1 MHGVIADKLGVIK
14 LMDKREVYFDNS
26 ATTRAFDEVR
36 DIVAE
41 TMTVDYGNTS
51 SRHMKGVEAERYVK
65 AAREKIAKTL
75 KVTEKEI
82 VFTSGGTESNNLAII
97 GSAIANQRAGKH
109 IITTA
114 IEHASV
120 AAVVGFLEEQGF
132 EVTILPVDENG
143 QISLEELEAAIREDT
158 ILVSMM
164 QINNEMGAI
173 EPVAEAGALIKKK
186 NPNTLF
192 HVDAIQSYGKLRI
205 YPKKMNVDMLSVS
218 GHKLHGPKG
227 SGFLYIK
234 ENTKA
239 IITTHASNVC
249 GTIIPIEE
257 IGALCKE
264 KGLVYAVDTAQTAG
278 ILNIDMQKANIDF
291 LAFTGHK
298 GLLGPQGIGGFIASD
313 KLEGLIDPVISGGTG
328 SLSDSEEIPDFLPD
342 RFESGTL
349 NLPGIIGLHQ
359 ALVYLK
365 EAGIDNMRKEK
376 MEITKYFLDQVKEID
391 GVKVAGKKTVEGRL
405 GVVSID
411 FEGFDNSIVS
421 FYLSSK
427 YKIMTRVG
435 MHCAPRAHKTLK
447 TFPQGTVRFSFS
459 HFNTKEE
466 VDICIDAIKTILDDL
481 RQGEEL
487 I

>member
-1 MHGVIADKLGVIK
+1 MKDI
-14 LMDKREVYFDNS
+14 YFDNS
-26 ATTRAFDEVR
+26 STSFPKAPNVGRAMGEFIENGAFNINRGSYEGAYEAGSAVLDTREMLKDLFNAPNSQNVVFTPSVTYSLNFFIKGFLKRGDHVL
-36 DIVAE
+36 V
-41 TMTVDYGNTS
+41 TS
-51 SRHMKGVEAERYVK
+51 VEHNAVMRPLVQMEKLGVEFDVVQCDE
-65 AAREKIAKTL
+65 EGS
-75 KVTEKEI
+75 VTADD
-82 VFTSGGTESNNLAII
+82 FRS
-97 GSAIANQRAGKH
+97 
-109 IITTA
+109 
-114 IEHASV
+114 
-120 AAVVGFLEEQGF
+120 
-132 EVTILPVDENG
+132 
-143 QISLEELEAAIREDT
+143 
-158 ILVSMM
+158 
-164 QINNEMGAI
+164 
-173 EPVAEAGALIKKK
+173 
-186 NPNTLF
+186 
-192 HVDAIQSYGKLRI
+192 
-205 YPKKMNVDMLSVS
+205 
-218 GHKLHGPKG
+218 
-227 SGFLYIK
+227 YIK

-278 ILNIDMQKANIDF
+278 ILNIDMQKSNIDF

-328 SLSDSEEIPDFLPD
+328 SLSDSEEIPTFLPD

-359 ALVYLK
+359 ALIYLK
-365 EAGIDNMRKEK
+365 EAGIDNMRNEK
-376 MEITKYFLDQVKEID
+376 MEITKYFLDQVKEIE
-391 GVKVAGKKTVEGRL
+391 GVRIAGKKTVEGRL

-421 FYLSSK
+421 FYLSNK
-427 YKIMTRVG
+427 YNIMTRVG

-481 RQGEEL
+481 RQGED
-487 I
+487 II

>member
-1 MHGVIADKLGVIK
+1 MKDI
-14 LMDKREVYFDNS
+14 YFDNS
-26 ATTRAFDEVR
+26 STSFPKAPNVGRAMGEFIENGAFNINRGSYEGAYEAGSAVLDTRE
-36 DIVAE
+36 
-41 TMTVDYGNTS
+41 M
-51 SRHMKGVEAERYVK
+51 
-65 AAREKIAKTL
+65 L
-75 KVTEKEI
+75 KDLFNAPDSKNV
-82 VFTSGGTESNNLAII
+82 VFTP
-97 GSAIANQRAGKH
+97 
-109 IITTA
+109 
-114 IEHASV
+114 SV
-120 AAVVGFLEEQGF
+120 TYSLNYFIKGFLKPNDHVLVTSVEHNAVMRPLVQMKELGLEFDVVPCDEE
-132 EVTILPVDENG
+132 
-143 QISLEELEAAIREDT
+143 
-158 ILVSMM
+158 
-164 QINNEMGAI
+164 
-173 EPVAEAGALIKKK
+173 
-186 NPNTLF
+186 
-192 HVDAIQSYGKLRI
+192 
-205 YPKKMNVDMLSVS
+205 
-218 GHKLHGPKG
+218 G
-227 SGFLYIK
+227 SITADDFRKYIK

-298 GLLGPQGIGGFIASD
+298 GLLGPQGIGGFISSD
-313 KLEGLIDPVISGGTG
+313 KLEGLIYPIISGGTG

-365 EAGIDNMRKEK
+365 EAGIDNMRNEK
-376 MEITKYFLDQVKEID
+376 MEITKYFLDKVKEIE
-391 GVKVAGKKTVEGRL
+391 GAKVAGKKTVEGRL

-435 MHCAPRAHKTLK
+435 MHCAPRAHQTLN

-459 HFNTKEE
+459 HFNTEEE

-481 RQGEEL
+481 RQGED
-487 I
+487 II

>member
-1 MHGVIADKLGVIK
+1 MKDI
-14 LMDKREVYFDNS
+14 YFDNS
-26 ATTRAFDEVR
+26 STSFPKAPNVGRAMGEFIENGAFNINRGSYEGAYEAGSAVLDTREMLKDLFNCPNSKNVVFTPSVTYSLNFFIKGFLKPGDHVL
-36 DIVAE
+36 V
-41 TMTVDYGNTS
+41 TS
-51 SRHMKGVEAERYVK
+51 VEHNAVMRPLVQMEKLGVEFDAVPCDE
-65 AAREKIAKTL
+65 EGG
-75 KVTEKEI
+75 VTADD
-82 VFTSGGTESNNLAII
+82 F
-97 GSAIANQRAGKH
+97 RA
-109 IITTA
+109 
-114 IEHASV
+114 
-120 AAVVGFLEEQGF
+120 
-132 EVTILPVDENG
+132 
-143 QISLEELEAAIREDT
+143 
-158 ILVSMM
+158 
-164 QINNEMGAI
+164 
-173 EPVAEAGALIKKK
+173 
-186 NPNTLF
+186 
-192 HVDAIQSYGKLRI
+192 
-205 YPKKMNVDMLSVS
+205 
-218 GHKLHGPKG
+218 
-227 SGFLYIK
+227 YIK

-365 EAGIDNMRKEK
+365 EAGRDNMRNEK
-376 MEITKYFLDQVKEID
+376 MEITKYFLDQVKEIE

-459 HFNTKEE
+459 HSNTKEE
-466 VDICIDAIKTILDDL
+466 VDVCIDSIKTILSDL
-481 RQGEEL
+481 RQGEDL

>member
-1 MHGVIADKLGVIK
+1 MKDI
-14 LMDKREVYFDNS
+14 YFDNS
-26 ATTRAFDEVR
+26 STSFPKAPNVGRAMGEFIENGAFNINRGSYEGAYEAGSAVLDTREMLKDLFNCSNSKNVVFTPSVTYSLNFFIKGFLKPGDHVL
-36 DIVAE
+36 V
-41 TMTVDYGNTS
+41 TS
-51 SRHMKGVEAERYVK
+51 VEHNAVMRPLVQIEKLGVEFDAVPCDE
-65 AAREKIAKTL
+65 EGG
-75 KVTEKEI
+75 VTADD
-82 VFTSGGTESNNLAII
+82 F
-97 GSAIANQRAGKH
+97 RA
-109 IITTA
+109 
-114 IEHASV
+114 
-120 AAVVGFLEEQGF
+120 
-132 EVTILPVDENG
+132 
-143 QISLEELEAAIREDT
+143 
-158 ILVSMM
+158 
-164 QINNEMGAI
+164 
-173 EPVAEAGALIKKK
+173 
-186 NPNTLF
+186 
-192 HVDAIQSYGKLRI
+192 
-205 YPKKMNVDMLSVS
+205 
-218 GHKLHGPKG
+218 
-227 SGFLYIK
+227 YIK

-365 EAGIDNMRKEK
+365 EAGIDNMRNEK
-376 MEITKYFLDQVKEID
+376 MEITKYFLEQVKEIE

-427 YKIMTRVG
+427 YNIMTRVG

-466 VDICIDAIKTILDDL
+466 VDVCINAIKTILSDL
-481 RQGEEL
+481 RQGEDL

>member
-1 MHGVIADKLGVIK
+1 MKDI
-14 LMDKREVYFDNS
+14 YFDNS
-26 ATTRAFDEVR
+26 STSFPKAPNVGRAMGEFIENGAFNINRGSYEGAYEAGSAVLDTREMLKDLFNCPNSKNVVFTPSVTYSLNFFIKGFLKPGDHVL
-36 DIVAE
+36 V
-41 TMTVDYGNTS
+41 TS
-51 SRHMKGVEAERYVK
+51 VEHNAVMRPLVQMEKLGVE
-65 AAREKIAKTL
+65 
-75 KVTEKEI
+75 
-82 VFTSGGTESNNLAII
+82 FD
-97 GSAIANQRAGKH
+97 
-109 IITTA
+109 
-114 IEHASV
+114 
-120 AAVVGFLEEQGF
+120 VVPCDEE
-132 EVTILPVDENG
+132 
-143 QISLEELEAAIREDT
+143 
-158 ILVSMM
+158 
-164 QINNEMGAI
+164 GAI
-173 EPVAEAGALIKKK
+173 TADDFRA
-186 NPNTLF
+186 
-192 HVDAIQSYGKLRI
+192 
-205 YPKKMNVDMLSVS
+205 
-218 GHKLHGPKG
+218 
-227 SGFLYIK
+227 YIK

-365 EAGIDNMRKEK
+365 EAGIDNMRNEK

-427 YKIMTRVG
+427 YNIMTRVG

-466 VDICIDAIKTILDDL
+466 VDVCIDAIKTILSDL
-481 RQGEEL
+481 RQGEDL

>member
-1 MHGVIADKLGVIK
+1 MKDI
-14 LMDKREVYFDNS
+14 YFDNS
-26 ATTRAFDEVR
+26 STSFPKAPNVGRAMGEFIENGAFNINRGSYEGAYEAGSAVLDTREMLKDLFNCPNSKNVVFTPSVTYSLNFFIKGFLKPGDHVL
-36 DIVAE
+36 V
-41 TMTVDYGNTS
+41 TS
-51 SRHMKGVEAERYVK
+51 VEHNAVMRPLVQMEKLGVEFDAVPCDE
-65 AAREKIAKTL
+65 EGG
-75 KVTEKEI
+75 VTADD
-82 VFTSGGTESNNLAII
+82 F
-97 GSAIANQRAGKH
+97 RA
-109 IITTA
+109 
-114 IEHASV
+114 
-120 AAVVGFLEEQGF
+120 
-132 EVTILPVDENG
+132 
-143 QISLEELEAAIREDT
+143 
-158 ILVSMM
+158 
-164 QINNEMGAI
+164 
-173 EPVAEAGALIKKK
+173 
-186 NPNTLF
+186 
-192 HVDAIQSYGKLRI
+192 
-205 YPKKMNVDMLSVS
+205 
-218 GHKLHGPKG
+218 
-227 SGFLYIK
+227 YIK

-278 ILNIDMQKANIDF
+278 ILNIDMQKANIDL

-365 EAGIDNMRKEK
+365 EAGIDNMRNEK

-466 VDICIDAIKTILDDL
+466 VDVCIDSIKTILSDL
-481 RQGEEL
+481 RQGEDL

>member
-1 MHGVIADKLGVIK
+1 MKDI
-14 LMDKREVYFDNS
+14 YFDNS
-26 ATTRAFDEVR
+26 STSFPKAPNVGRAMGEFIENGAFNINRGSYEGAYEAGSAVLDTREMLKDLFNCPNSKNVVFTPSVTYSLNFFIKGFLKPGDHVL
-36 DIVAE
+36 V
-41 TMTVDYGNTS
+41 TS
-51 SRHMKGVEAERYVK
+51 VEHNAVMRPLVQMEKLGVEFDAVPCDE
-65 AAREKIAKTL
+65 EGG
-75 KVTEKEI
+75 VTADD
-82 VFTSGGTESNNLAII
+82 F
-97 GSAIANQRAGKH
+97 RA
-109 IITTA
+109 
-114 IEHASV
+114 
-120 AAVVGFLEEQGF
+120 
-132 EVTILPVDENG
+132 
-143 QISLEELEAAIREDT
+143 
-158 ILVSMM
+158 
-164 QINNEMGAI
+164 
-173 EPVAEAGALIKKK
+173 
-186 NPNTLF
+186 
-192 HVDAIQSYGKLRI
+192 
-205 YPKKMNVDMLSVS
+205 
-218 GHKLHGPKG
+218 
-227 SGFLYIK
+227 YIK

-365 EAGIDNMRKEK
+365 EAGIDNMRNEK

-391 GVKVAGKKTVEGRL
+391 GVEVAGKKTVEGRL

-421 FYLSSK
+421 FYLSNR

-466 VDICIDAIKTILDDL
+466 VDVCIDSIKTILSDL
-481 RQGEEL
+481 RQGEDL

>member
-1 MHGVIADKLGVIK
+1 MKDI
-14 LMDKREVYFDNS
+14 YFDNS
-26 ATTRAFDEVR
+26 STSFPKAPNVGRAMGEFIENGAFNINRGSYEGAYEAGSAVLDTREMLKDLFNCPNSKNVVFTPSVTYSLNFFIKGFLKPGDHVL
-36 DIVAE
+36 V
-41 TMTVDYGNTS
+41 TS
-51 SRHMKGVEAERYVK
+51 VEHNAVMRPLVQMEKLGVEFDAVPCDE
-65 AAREKIAKTL
+65 EGG
-75 KVTEKEI
+75 VTADD
-82 VFTSGGTESNNLAII
+82 F
-97 GSAIANQRAGKH
+97 RA
-109 IITTA
+109 
-114 IEHASV
+114 
-120 AAVVGFLEEQGF
+120 
-132 EVTILPVDENG
+132 
-143 QISLEELEAAIREDT
+143 
-158 ILVSMM
+158 
-164 QINNEMGAI
+164 
-173 EPVAEAGALIKKK
+173 
-186 NPNTLF
+186 
-192 HVDAIQSYGKLRI
+192 
-205 YPKKMNVDMLSVS
+205 
-218 GHKLHGPKG
+218 
-227 SGFLYIK
+227 YIK

-278 ILNIDMQKANIDF
+278 ILNIVMQKANIDF

-466 VDICIDAIKTILDDL
+466 VDVCIDAIKTILSDL
-481 RQGEEL
+481 RQGEDL

>member
-1 MHGVIADKLGVIK
+1 MKDI
-14 LMDKREVYFDNS
+14 YFDNS
-26 ATTRAFDEVR
+26 STSFPKAPNVGRAMGEFIENGAFNINRGSYEGAYEAGSAVLDTREMLKDLFNCPNSKNVVFTPSVTYSLNFFIKGFLKPGDHVL
-36 DIVAE
+36 V
-41 TMTVDYGNTS
+41 TS
-51 SRHMKGVEAERYVK
+51 VEHNAVMRPLVQMEKLGVEFDAVPCDE
-65 AAREKIAKTL
+65 EGG
-75 KVTEKEI
+75 VTADD
-82 VFTSGGTESNNLAII
+82 F
-97 GSAIANQRAGKH
+97 RA
-109 IITTA
+109 
-114 IEHASV
+114 
-120 AAVVGFLEEQGF
+120 
-132 EVTILPVDENG
+132 
-143 QISLEELEAAIREDT
+143 
-158 ILVSMM
+158 
-164 QINNEMGAI
+164 
-173 EPVAEAGALIKKK
+173 
-186 NPNTLF
+186 
-192 HVDAIQSYGKLRI
+192 
-205 YPKKMNVDMLSVS
+205 
-218 GHKLHGPKG
+218 
-227 SGFLYIK
+227 YIK

-466 VDICIDAIKTILDDL
+466 VDVCIDAIKTILSDL
-481 RQGEEL
+481 RQGEDF

>member
-1 MHGVIADKLGVIK
+1 MKDI
-14 LMDKREVYFDNS
+14 YFDNS
-26 ATTRAFDEVR
+26 STSFPKAPNVGRAMGEFIENGAFNINRGSYEGAYEAGSAVLDTREMLKDLFNCPNSKNVVFTPSVTYSLNFFIKGFLKPGDHVL
-36 DIVAE
+36 V
-41 TMTVDYGNTS
+41 TS
-51 SRHMKGVEAERYVK
+51 VEHNAVMRPLVQMEKLGVEFDAVPCDE
-65 AAREKIAKTL
+65 EGG
-75 KVTEKEI
+75 VTADD
-82 VFTSGGTESNNLAII
+82 F
-97 GSAIANQRAGKH
+97 RA
-109 IITTA
+109 
-114 IEHASV
+114 
-120 AAVVGFLEEQGF
+120 
-132 EVTILPVDENG
+132 
-143 QISLEELEAAIREDT
+143 
-158 ILVSMM
+158 
-164 QINNEMGAI
+164 
-173 EPVAEAGALIKKK
+173 
-186 NPNTLF
+186 
-192 HVDAIQSYGKLRI
+192 
-205 YPKKMNVDMLSVS
+205 
-218 GHKLHGPKG
+218 
-227 SGFLYIK
+227 YIK

-298 GLLGPQGIGGFIASD
+298 GILGPQGIGGFIASD

-459 HFNTKEE
+459 QFNTKEE
-466 VDICIDAIKTILDDL
+466 VDVCIDAIKTILSDL
-481 RQGEEL
+481 RQGEDL

>member
-1 MHGVIADKLGVIK
+1 MKDI
-14 LMDKREVYFDNS
+14 YFDNS
-26 ATTRAFDEVR
+26 SISFPKAPNVGRAMGEFIENGAFNINRGSYEGAYEAGSAVLDTRE
-36 DIVAE
+36 
-41 TMTVDYGNTS
+41 M
-51 SRHMKGVEAERYVK
+51 
-65 AAREKIAKTL
+65 L
-75 KVTEKEI
+75 KDLFNAPDSKNV
-82 VFTSGGTESNNLAII
+82 VFTP
-97 GSAIANQRAGKH
+97 
-109 IITTA
+109 
-114 IEHASV
+114 SV
-120 AAVVGFLEEQGF
+120 TYSLNYFIKGFLKPNDHVLVTSVEHNAVMRPLVQMKELGLEFDVVPCDEE
-132 EVTILPVDENG
+132 
-143 QISLEELEAAIREDT
+143 
-158 ILVSMM
+158 
-164 QINNEMGAI
+164 
-173 EPVAEAGALIKKK
+173 
-186 NPNTLF
+186 
-192 HVDAIQSYGKLRI
+192 
-205 YPKKMNVDMLSVS
+205 
-218 GHKLHGPKG
+218 G
-227 SGFLYIK
+227 SITADDFRKYIK

-298 GLLGPQGIGGFIASD
+298 GLLGPQGIGGFISSD
-313 KLEGLIDPVISGGTG
+313 KLEGLIYPIISGGTG
-328 SLSDSEEIPDFLPD
+328 SLSDSEEMPDFLPD

-365 EAGIDNMRKEK
+365 EAGIDNMRNEK
-376 MEITKYFLDQVKEID
+376 MEITKYFLDKVKEIE
-391 GVKVAGKKTVEGRL
+391 GAKVAGKKTVEGRL

-435 MHCAPRAHKTLK
+435 MHCAPRAHQTLN

-481 RQGEEL
+481 RQGED
-487 I
+487 II

>member
-1 MHGVIADKLGVIK
+1 MKDI
-14 LMDKREVYFDNS
+14 YFDNS
-26 ATTRAFDEVR
+26 STSFPKAPNVGRAMGEFIENGAFNINRGSYEGAYESGSAVLDTREMLKDLFNCPNSKNVVFTPSVTYSLNFFIKGFLKPGDHVL
-36 DIVAE
+36 V
-41 TMTVDYGNTS
+41 TS
-51 SRHMKGVEAERYVK
+51 VEHNAVMRPLVQMEKLGVEFDAVPCDE
-65 AAREKIAKTL
+65 EGG
-75 KVTEKEI
+75 VTADD
-82 VFTSGGTESNNLAII
+82 F
-97 GSAIANQRAGKH
+97 RA
-109 IITTA
+109 
-114 IEHASV
+114 
-120 AAVVGFLEEQGF
+120 
-132 EVTILPVDENG
+132 
-143 QISLEELEAAIREDT
+143 
-158 ILVSMM
+158 
-164 QINNEMGAI
+164 
-173 EPVAEAGALIKKK
+173 
-186 NPNTLF
+186 
-192 HVDAIQSYGKLRI
+192 
-205 YPKKMNVDMLSVS
+205 
-218 GHKLHGPKG
+218 
-227 SGFLYIK
+227 YIK

-466 VDICIDAIKTILDDL
+466 VDVCIDAIKTILSDL
-481 RQGEEL
+481 RQGEDL

>member
-1 MHGVIADKLGVIK
+1 MKDI
-14 LMDKREVYFDNS
+14 YFDNS
-26 ATTRAFDEVR
+26 STSFPKAPNVGRAMGEFIENGAFNINRGSYEGAYEAGSAVLDTREMLKDLFNCPNSKNVVFTPSVTYSLNFFIKGFLKPGDHVL
-36 DIVAE
+36 V
-41 TMTVDYGNTS
+41 TS
-51 SRHMKGVEAERYVK
+51 VEHNAVMRPLVQMEKLGVEFDAVPCDE
-65 AAREKIAKTL
+65 EGG
-75 KVTEKEI
+75 VTADD
-82 VFTSGGTESNNLAII
+82 F
-97 GSAIANQRAGKH
+97 RA
-109 IITTA
+109 
-114 IEHASV
+114 
-120 AAVVGFLEEQGF
+120 
-132 EVTILPVDENG
+132 
-143 QISLEELEAAIREDT
+143 
-158 ILVSMM
+158 
-164 QINNEMGAI
+164 
-173 EPVAEAGALIKKK
+173 
-186 NPNTLF
+186 
-192 HVDAIQSYGKLRI
+192 
-205 YPKKMNVDMLSVS
+205 
-218 GHKLHGPKG
+218 
-227 SGFLYIK
+227 YIK

-313 KLEGLIDPVISGGTG
+313 KLEGLIEPVISGGTG

-365 EAGIDNMRKEK
+365 EAGIDNMRNEK
-376 MEITKYFLDQVKEID
+376 MEITKYFLDQVKEIE

-466 VDICIDAIKTILDDL
+466 VDVCIDSIKTILSDL
-481 RQGEEL
+481 RQGEDL

>member
-1 MHGVIADKLGVIK
+1 MKDI
-14 LMDKREVYFDNS
+14 YFDNS
-26 ATTRAFDEVR
+26 STSFPKAPNVGRAMGEFIENGAFNINRGSYEGAYEAGSAVLDTREMLKDLFNCPNSKNVVFTPSVTYSLNFFIKGFLKPGDHVL
-36 DIVAE
+36 V
-41 TMTVDYGNTS
+41 TS
-51 SRHMKGVEAERYVK
+51 IEHNAVMRPLVQMEKLGVEFDAVPCDE
-65 AAREKIAKTL
+65 EGG
-75 KVTEKEI
+75 VTADD
-82 VFTSGGTESNNLAII
+82 F
-97 GSAIANQRAGKH
+97 RA
-109 IITTA
+109 
-114 IEHASV
+114 
-120 AAVVGFLEEQGF
+120 
-132 EVTILPVDENG
+132 
-143 QISLEELEAAIREDT
+143 
-158 ILVSMM
+158 
-164 QINNEMGAI
+164 
-173 EPVAEAGALIKKK
+173 
-186 NPNTLF
+186 
-192 HVDAIQSYGKLRI
+192 
-205 YPKKMNVDMLSVS
+205 
-218 GHKLHGPKG
+218 
-227 SGFLYIK
+227 YIK

-466 VDICIDAIKTILDDL
+466 VDVCIDAIKTILSDL
-481 RQGEEL
+481 RQGEDL

>member
-1 MHGVIADKLGVIK
+1 MKDI
-14 LMDKREVYFDNS
+14 YFDNS
-26 ATTRAFDEVR
+26 STSFPKAPNVGRAMGEFIENGAFNINRGSYEGAYEAGSAVLDTREMLKDLFNCPNSKNVVFTPSVTYSLNFFIKGFLKPGDHVL
-36 DIVAE
+36 V
-41 TMTVDYGNTS
+41 TS
-51 SRHMKGVEAERYVK
+51 VEHNAVMRPLVQMEKLGVEFDAVPCDE
-65 AAREKIAKTL
+65 EGG
-75 KVTEKEI
+75 VTADD
-82 VFTSGGTESNNLAII
+82 F
-97 GSAIANQRAGKH
+97 RA
-109 IITTA
+109 
-114 IEHASV
+114 
-120 AAVVGFLEEQGF
+120 
-132 EVTILPVDENG
+132 
-143 QISLEELEAAIREDT
+143 
-158 ILVSMM
+158 
-164 QINNEMGAI
+164 
-173 EPVAEAGALIKKK
+173 
-186 NPNTLF
+186 
-192 HVDAIQSYGKLRI
+192 
-205 YPKKMNVDMLSVS
+205 
-218 GHKLHGPKG
+218 
-227 SGFLYIK
+227 YIK

-291 LAFTGHK
+291 LTFTGHK

-365 EAGIDNMRKEK
+365 EAGIDNMRNEK
-376 MEITKYFLDQVKEID
+376 MEITKYFLDQVKEIE

-466 VDICIDAIKTILDDL
+466 VDVCIDSIKTILSDL
-481 RQGEEL
+481 RQGEDL

>member
-1 MHGVIADKLGVIK
+1 MKDI
-14 LMDKREVYFDNS
+14 YFDNS
-26 ATTRAFDEVR
+26 STSFPKAPNVGRAMGEFIENGAFNINRGSYEGAYEAGSAVLDTREMLKDLFNAPNSKNVVFTPSVTYSLNFFIKGFLKRGDHVL
-36 DIVAE
+36 V
-41 TMTVDYGNTS
+41 TS
-51 SRHMKGVEAERYVK
+51 VEHNAVMRPLVQMEKLGVEFDVVQCDE
-65 AAREKIAKTL
+65 EGS
-75 KVTEKEI
+75 VTADD
-82 VFTSGGTESNNLAII
+82 FRS
-97 GSAIANQRAGKH
+97 
-109 IITTA
+109 
-114 IEHASV
+114 
-120 AAVVGFLEEQGF
+120 
-132 EVTILPVDENG
+132 
-143 QISLEELEAAIREDT
+143 
-158 ILVSMM
+158 
-164 QINNEMGAI
+164 
-173 EPVAEAGALIKKK
+173 
-186 NPNTLF
+186 
-192 HVDAIQSYGKLRI
+192 
-205 YPKKMNVDMLSVS
+205 
-218 GHKLHGPKG
+218 
-227 SGFLYIK
+227 YIK

-278 ILNIDMQKANIDF
+278 ILNIDMQKDNIDF

-328 SLSDSEEIPDFLPD
+328 SLSDSEEIPTFLPD

-359 ALVYLK
+359 ALIYLK
-365 EAGIDNMRKEK
+365 EAGIDNMRNEK
-376 MEITKYFLDQVKEID
+376 MEITKYFLDQVKEIE
-391 GVKVAGKKTVEGRL
+391 GVRIAGKKTVEGRL

-411 FEGFDNSIVS
+411 FKGFDNSIVS
-421 FYLSSK
+421 FYLSNK
-427 YKIMTRVG
+427 YNIMTRVG

-481 RQGEEL
+481 RQGED
-487 I
+487 II

>member
-1 MHGVIADKLGVIK
+1 MKDI
-14 LMDKREVYFDNS
+14 YFDNS
-26 ATTRAFDEVR
+26 STSFPKAPNVGRAMGEFIENGAFNINRGSYEGAYEAGSAVLDTREMLKDLFNCPNSKNVVFTPSVTYSLNFFIKGFLKPGDHVL
-36 DIVAE
+36 V
-41 TMTVDYGNTS
+41 TS
-51 SRHMKGVEAERYVK
+51 VEHNAVMRPLVQMEKLGVEFDAVPCDE
-65 AAREKIAKTL
+65 EGG
-75 KVTEKEI
+75 VTADD
-82 VFTSGGTESNNLAII
+82 F
-97 GSAIANQRAGKH
+97 RA
-109 IITTA
+109 
-114 IEHASV
+114 
-120 AAVVGFLEEQGF
+120 
-132 EVTILPVDENG
+132 
-143 QISLEELEAAIREDT
+143 
-158 ILVSMM
+158 
-164 QINNEMGAI
+164 
-173 EPVAEAGALIKKK
+173 
-186 NPNTLF
+186 
-192 HVDAIQSYGKLRI
+192 
-205 YPKKMNVDMLSVS
+205 
-218 GHKLHGPKG
+218 
-227 SGFLYIK
+227 YIK

-264 KGLVYAVDTAQTAG
+264 KGVVYAVDTAQTAG

-365 EAGIDNMRKEK
+365 EAGIDNMRNEK
-376 MEITKYFLDQVKEID
+376 MEITKYFLDQVKEIE
-391 GVKVAGKKTVEGRL
+391 GVRIAGKKTVEGRL

-466 VDICIDAIKTILDDL
+466 VDICINAIKTILSDL

>member
-1 MHGVIADKLGVIK
+1 MKDI
-14 LMDKREVYFDNS
+14 YFDNS
-26 ATTRAFDEVR
+26 STSFPKAPNVGRAMGEFIENGAFNINRGSYEGAYEAGSAVLDTRE
-36 DIVAE
+36 
-41 TMTVDYGNTS
+41 M
-51 SRHMKGVEAERYVK
+51 
-65 AAREKIAKTL
+65 L
-75 KVTEKEI
+75 KDLFNAPDSKNV
-82 VFTSGGTESNNLAII
+82 VFTP
-97 GSAIANQRAGKH
+97 
-109 IITTA
+109 
-114 IEHASV
+114 SV
-120 AAVVGFLEEQGF
+120 TYSLNYFIKGFLKPNDHVIVTSVEHNAVMRPLVQMKELGLEFDVVPCDEE
-132 EVTILPVDENG
+132 
-143 QISLEELEAAIREDT
+143 
-158 ILVSMM
+158 
-164 QINNEMGAI
+164 
-173 EPVAEAGALIKKK
+173 
-186 NPNTLF
+186 
-192 HVDAIQSYGKLRI
+192 
-205 YPKKMNVDMLSVS
+205 
-218 GHKLHGPKG
+218 G
-227 SGFLYIK
+227 SITADDFRKYIK

-298 GLLGPQGIGGFIASD
+298 GLLGPQGIGGFISSD
-313 KLEGLIDPVISGGTG
+313 KLEGLIYPIISGGTG
-328 SLSDSEEIPDFLPD
+328 SLSDSEEMPDFLPD

-365 EAGIDNMRKEK
+365 EAGIDNMRNEK
-376 MEITKYFLDQVKEID
+376 MEITKYFLDKVKEIE
-391 GVKVAGKKTVEGRL
+391 GAKVAGKKTVEGRL

-435 MHCAPRAHKTLK
+435 MHCAPRAHQTLN

-481 RQGEEL
+481 RQGED
-487 I
+487 II

>member
-1 MHGVIADKLGVIK
+1 MKDI
-14 LMDKREVYFDNS
+14 YFDNS
-26 ATTRAFDEVR
+26 STSFPKAPNVGRAMGEFIENGAFNINRGSYEGAYEAGSAVLDTRE
-36 DIVAE
+36 
-41 TMTVDYGNTS
+41 M
-51 SRHMKGVEAERYVK
+51 
-65 AAREKIAKTL
+65 L
-75 KVTEKEI
+75 KDLFNAPDSKNV
-82 VFTSGGTESNNLAII
+82 VFTP
-97 GSAIANQRAGKH
+97 
-109 IITTA
+109 
-114 IEHASV
+114 SV
-120 AAVVGFLEEQGF
+120 TYSLNYFIKGFLKPNDHVLVTSVEHNAVMRPLVQMKELGLEFDVVPCDEE
-132 EVTILPVDENG
+132 
-143 QISLEELEAAIREDT
+143 
-158 ILVSMM
+158 
-164 QINNEMGAI
+164 
-173 EPVAEAGALIKKK
+173 
-186 NPNTLF
+186 
-192 HVDAIQSYGKLRI
+192 
-205 YPKKMNVDMLSVS
+205 
-218 GHKLHGPKG
+218 G
-227 SGFLYIK
+227 SITADDFRKYIK

-298 GLLGPQGIGGFIASD
+298 GLLGPQGIGGFISSD
-313 KLEGLIDPVISGGTG
+313 KLEGLIYPIISGGTG
-328 SLSDSEEIPDFLPD
+328 SLSDSEEMPDFLPD

-365 EAGIDNMRKEK
+365 EAGIDNMRNEK
-376 MEITKYFLDQVKEID
+376 MEITKYFLDKVKEIE
-391 GVKVAGKKTVEGRL
+391 GAKVAGKKTVEGRL

-411 FEGFDNSIVS
+411 FEGSDNSIVS

-435 MHCAPRAHKTLK
+435 MHCAPRAHQTLN

-481 RQGEEL
+481 RQGED
-487 I
+487 II

>member
-1 MHGVIADKLGVIK
+1 MKDI
-14 LMDKREVYFDNS
+14 YFDNS
-26 ATTRAFDEVR
+26 STSFPKAPNVGRAMGEFIENGAFNINRGSYEGAYEAGSAVLDTREMLKDLFNCPNSKNVVFTPSVTYSLNFFIKGFLKPGDHVL
-36 DIVAE
+36 V
-41 TMTVDYGNTS
+41 TS
-51 SRHMKGVEAERYVK
+51 VEHNAVMRPLVQMEKLGVEFDAVPCDE
-65 AAREKIAKTL
+65 EGG
-75 KVTEKEI
+75 VTADD
-82 VFTSGGTESNNLAII
+82 F
-97 GSAIANQRAGKH
+97 RA
-109 IITTA
+109 
-114 IEHASV
+114 
-120 AAVVGFLEEQGF
+120 
-132 EVTILPVDENG
+132 
-143 QISLEELEAAIREDT
+143 
-158 ILVSMM
+158 
-164 QINNEMGAI
+164 
-173 EPVAEAGALIKKK
+173 
-186 NPNTLF
+186 
-192 HVDAIQSYGKLRI
+192 
-205 YPKKMNVDMLSVS
+205 
-218 GHKLHGPKG
+218 
-227 SGFLYIK
+227 YIK

-411 FEGFDNSIVS
+411 FEGFDNSIIS

-466 VDICIDAIKTILDDL
+466 VDVCIDAIKTILSDL
-481 RQGEEL
+481 RQGEDL

>member
-1 MHGVIADKLGVIK
+1 MKDI
-14 LMDKREVYFDNS
+14 YFDNS
-26 ATTRAFDEVR
+26 STSFPKAHNVGRAMGEFIENGAFNINRGSYEGAYEAGSAVLDTREMLKDLFNCPNSKNVVFTPSVTYSLNFFIKGFLKPGDHVL
-36 DIVAE
+36 V
-41 TMTVDYGNTS
+41 TS
-51 SRHMKGVEAERYVK
+51 VEHNAVMRPLVQMEKLGVEFDAVPCDE
-65 AAREKIAKTL
+65 EGG
-75 KVTEKEI
+75 VTADD
-82 VFTSGGTESNNLAII
+82 F
-97 GSAIANQRAGKH
+97 RA
-109 IITTA
+109 
-114 IEHASV
+114 
-120 AAVVGFLEEQGF
+120 
-132 EVTILPVDENG
+132 
-143 QISLEELEAAIREDT
+143 
-158 ILVSMM
+158 
-164 QINNEMGAI
+164 
-173 EPVAEAGALIKKK
+173 
-186 NPNTLF
+186 
-192 HVDAIQSYGKLRI
+192 
-205 YPKKMNVDMLSVS
+205 
-218 GHKLHGPKG
+218 
-227 SGFLYIK
+227 YIK

-391 GVKVAGKKTVEGRL
+391 VVKVAGKKTVEGRL

-466 VDICIDAIKTILDDL
+466 VDVCIDAIKTILSDL
-481 RQGEEL
+481 RQGEDL

>member
-1 MHGVIADKLGVIK
+1 MKDI
-14 LMDKREVYFDNS
+14 YFDNS
-26 ATTRAFDEVR
+26 STSFPKAPNVGRAMGEFIENGAFNINRGSYEGAYEAGSAVLDTREMLKDLFNCPNSKNVVFTPSVTYSLNFFIKGFLKPGDHVL
-36 DIVAE
+36 V
-41 TMTVDYGNTS
+41 TS
-51 SRHMKGVEAERYVK
+51 VEHNAVMRPLVQMEKLGVEFDAVPCDE
-65 AAREKIAKTL
+65 EGG
-75 KVTEKEI
+75 VTADD
-82 VFTSGGTESNNLAII
+82 F
-97 GSAIANQRAGKH
+97 RA
-109 IITTA
+109 
-114 IEHASV
+114 
-120 AAVVGFLEEQGF
+120 
-132 EVTILPVDENG
+132 
-143 QISLEELEAAIREDT
+143 
-158 ILVSMM
+158 
-164 QINNEMGAI
+164 
-173 EPVAEAGALIKKK
+173 
-186 NPNTLF
+186 
-192 HVDAIQSYGKLRI
+192 
-205 YPKKMNVDMLSVS
+205 
-218 GHKLHGPKG
+218 
-227 SGFLYIK
+227 YIK

-298 GLLGPQGIGGFIASD
+298 GLLGPQGIGGFISSD

-466 VDICIDAIKTILDDL
+466 VDICINAIKTILSDL
-481 RQGEEL
+481 RQGGEL

>member
-1 MHGVIADKLGVIK
+1 MKDI
-14 LMDKREVYFDNS
+14 YFDNS
-26 ATTRAFDEVR
+26 STSFPKAPNVGRAMGEFIENGAFNINRGSYEGAYEAGSAVLDTREMLKDLFNCPNSKNVVFTPSVTYSLNFFIKGFLKPGDHVL
-36 DIVAE
+36 V
-41 TMTVDYGNTS
+41 TS
-51 SRHMKGVEAERYVK
+51 VEHNAVMRPLVQMEKLGVEFDAVPCDE
-65 AAREKIAKTL
+65 EGG
-75 KVTEKEI
+75 VTADD
-82 VFTSGGTESNNLAII
+82 F
-97 GSAIANQRAGKH
+97 RA
-109 IITTA
+109 
-114 IEHASV
+114 
-120 AAVVGFLEEQGF
+120 
-132 EVTILPVDENG
+132 
-143 QISLEELEAAIREDT
+143 
-158 ILVSMM
+158 
-164 QINNEMGAI
+164 
-173 EPVAEAGALIKKK
+173 
-186 NPNTLF
+186 
-192 HVDAIQSYGKLRI
+192 
-205 YPKKMNVDMLSVS
+205 
-218 GHKLHGPKG
+218 
-227 SGFLYIK
+227 YIK

-365 EAGIDNMRKEK
+365 EAGIDNMINEK

-466 VDICIDAIKTILDDL
+466 VDICINAIKTILSDL

>member
-1 MHGVIADKLGVIK
+1 MKDI
-14 LMDKREVYFDNS
+14 YFDNS
-26 ATTRAFDEVR
+26 STSFPKAPNVGRAMGEFIENGAFNINRGSYEGAYEAGSAVLDTREMLKDLFNCPNSKNVVFTPSVTYSLNFFIKGFLKPGDHVL
-36 DIVAE
+36 V
-41 TMTVDYGNTS
+41 TS
-51 SRHMKGVEAERYVK
+51 VEHNAVMRPLVQMEKLGVEFDAVPCDE
-65 AAREKIAKTL
+65 EGG
-75 KVTEKEI
+75 VTADD
-82 VFTSGGTESNNLAII
+82 F
-97 GSAIANQRAGKH
+97 RA
-109 IITTA
+109 
-114 IEHASV
+114 
-120 AAVVGFLEEQGF
+120 
-132 EVTILPVDENG
+132 
-143 QISLEELEAAIREDT
+143 
-158 ILVSMM
+158 
-164 QINNEMGAI
+164 
-173 EPVAEAGALIKKK
+173 
-186 NPNTLF
+186 
-192 HVDAIQSYGKLRI
+192 
-205 YPKKMNVDMLSVS
+205 
-218 GHKLHGPKG
+218 
-227 SGFLYIK
+227 YIK

-365 EAGIDNMRKEK
+365 EAGIDNMRNEK

-466 VDICIDAIKTILDDL
+466 VDVCIDAIKTILSDL

>member
-1 MHGVIADKLGVIK
+1 MKDI
-14 LMDKREVYFDNS
+14 YFDNS
-26 ATTRAFDEVR
+26 STSFPKAPNVGRAMGEFIENGAFNINRGSYEGAYEAGSAVLDTREMLKDLFNCPNSKNVVFTPSVTYSLNFFIKGFLKPGDHVL
-36 DIVAE
+36 V
-41 TMTVDYGNTS
+41 TS
-51 SRHMKGVEAERYVK
+51 VEHNAVMRPLVQMEKLGVEFDAVPCDE
-65 AAREKIAKTL
+65 EGG
-75 KVTEKEI
+75 VTADD
-82 VFTSGGTESNNLAII
+82 F
-97 GSAIANQRAGKH
+97 RA
-109 IITTA
+109 
-114 IEHASV
+114 
-120 AAVVGFLEEQGF
+120 
-132 EVTILPVDENG
+132 
-143 QISLEELEAAIREDT
+143 
-158 ILVSMM
+158 
-164 QINNEMGAI
+164 
-173 EPVAEAGALIKKK
+173 
-186 NPNTLF
+186 
-192 HVDAIQSYGKLRI
+192 
-205 YPKKMNVDMLSVS
+205 
-218 GHKLHGPKG
+218 
-227 SGFLYIK
+227 YIK

-313 KLEGLIDPVISGGTG
+313 KLEGLIDSVISGGTG

-466 VDICIDAIKTILDDL
+466 VDVCIDAIKTILSDL
-481 RQGEEL
+481 RQGEDL

>member
-1 MHGVIADKLGVIK
+1 MKDI
-14 LMDKREVYFDNS
+14 YFDNS
-26 ATTRAFDEVR
+26 STSFPKAPNVGRAMGEFIENGAFNINRGSYEGAYEAGSAVLDTREMLKDLFNCPNSKNVVFTPSVTYSLNFFIKGFLKPGDHVL
-36 DIVAE
+36 V
-41 TMTVDYGNTS
+41 TS
-51 SRHMKGVEAERYVK
+51 VEHNAVMRPLVQMEKLGVEFDAVHCDE
-65 AAREKIAKTL
+65 EGG
-75 KVTEKEI
+75 VTADD
-82 VFTSGGTESNNLAII
+82 F
-97 GSAIANQRAGKH
+97 RA
-109 IITTA
+109 
-114 IEHASV
+114 
-120 AAVVGFLEEQGF
+120 
-132 EVTILPVDENG
+132 
-143 QISLEELEAAIREDT
+143 
-158 ILVSMM
+158 
-164 QINNEMGAI
+164 
-173 EPVAEAGALIKKK
+173 
-186 NPNTLF
+186 
-192 HVDAIQSYGKLRI
+192 
-205 YPKKMNVDMLSVS
+205 
-218 GHKLHGPKG
+218 
-227 SGFLYIK
+227 YIK

-313 KLEGLIDPVISGGTG
+313 KLEGLINPVISGGTG

-466 VDICIDAIKTILDDL
+466 VDVCIDAIKTILSDL
-481 RQGEEL
+481 RQGEDL

>member
-1 MHGVIADKLGVIK
+1 MKDI
-14 LMDKREVYFDNS
+14 YFDNS
-26 ATTRAFDEVR
+26 STSFPKAPNVGRAMGEFIENGAFNINRGSYEGAYEAGSAVLDTRE
-36 DIVAE
+36 
-41 TMTVDYGNTS
+41 M
-51 SRHMKGVEAERYVK
+51 
-65 AAREKIAKTL
+65 L
-75 KVTEKEI
+75 KDLFNAPDSKNV
-82 VFTSGGTESNNLAII
+82 VFTP
-97 GSAIANQRAGKH
+97 
-109 IITTA
+109 
-114 IEHASV
+114 SV
-120 AAVVGFLEEQGF
+120 TYSLNYFIKGFLKPNDHVLVTSVEHNAVMRPLVQMKELGLEFDVVPCDEE
-132 EVTILPVDENG
+132 
-143 QISLEELEAAIREDT
+143 
-158 ILVSMM
+158 
-164 QINNEMGAI
+164 
-173 EPVAEAGALIKKK
+173 
-186 NPNTLF
+186 
-192 HVDAIQSYGKLRI
+192 
-205 YPKKMNVDMLSVS
+205 
-218 GHKLHGPKG
+218 G
-227 SGFLYIK
+227 SITADDFRKYIK

-278 ILNIDMQKANIDF
+278 ILNINMQKANIDF

-298 GLLGPQGIGGFIASD
+298 GLLGPQGIGGFISSD
-313 KLEGLIDPVISGGTG
+313 KLEGLIYPIISGGTG
-328 SLSDSEEIPDFLPD
+328 SLSDSEEMPDFLPD

-365 EAGIDNMRKEK
+365 EAGIDNMRNEK
-376 MEITKYFLDQVKEID
+376 MEITKYFLDKVKEIE
-391 GVKVAGKKTVEGRL
+391 GAKVAGKKTVEGRL

-435 MHCAPRAHKTLK
+435 MHCAPRAHQTLN

-481 RQGEEL
+481 RQGED
-487 I
+487 II

>member
-1 MHGVIADKLGVIK
+1 MKDI
-14 LMDKREVYFDNS
+14 YFDNS
-26 ATTRAFDEVR
+26 STSFPKAPNVGRAMGEFIENGAFNINRGSYEGAYEAGSAVLDTREMLKDLFNCPNSKDVVFTPSVTYSLNFFIKGFLKPG
-36 DIVAE
+36 DHVL
-41 TMTVDYGNTS
+41 VTS
-51 SRHMKGVEAERYVK
+51 VEHNAVMRPLVQMEKLGVEFDAVPCDE
-65 AAREKIAKTL
+65 EGG
-75 KVTEKEI
+75 VTADD
-82 VFTSGGTESNNLAII
+82 F
-97 GSAIANQRAGKH
+97 RA
-109 IITTA
+109 
-114 IEHASV
+114 
-120 AAVVGFLEEQGF
+120 
-132 EVTILPVDENG
+132 
-143 QISLEELEAAIREDT
+143 
-158 ILVSMM
+158 
-164 QINNEMGAI
+164 
-173 EPVAEAGALIKKK
+173 
-186 NPNTLF
+186 
-192 HVDAIQSYGKLRI
+192 
-205 YPKKMNVDMLSVS
+205 
-218 GHKLHGPKG
+218 
-227 SGFLYIK
+227 YIK

-313 KLEGLIDPVISGGTG
+313 KLEGLINPVISGGTG

-466 VDICIDAIKTILDDL
+466 VDVCIDAIKTILSDL
-481 RQGEEL
+481 RQGEDL

>member
-1 MHGVIADKLGVIK
+1 MKDI
-14 LMDKREVYFDNS
+14 YFDNS
-26 ATTRAFDEVR
+26 STSFPKAPNVGRAMGEFIENGAFNINRGSYEGAYEAGSAVLDTREMLKDLFNCPNSKNVVFTPSVTYSLNFFIKGFLKPGDHVL
-36 DIVAE
+36 V
-41 TMTVDYGNTS
+41 TS
-51 SRHMKGVEAERYVK
+51 VEHNAVMRPLVQMAKLGVEFDAVPCDE
-65 AAREKIAKTL
+65 EGG
-75 KVTEKEI
+75 VTADD
-82 VFTSGGTESNNLAII
+82 F
-97 GSAIANQRAGKH
+97 RA
-109 IITTA
+109 
-114 IEHASV
+114 
-120 AAVVGFLEEQGF
+120 
-132 EVTILPVDENG
+132 
-143 QISLEELEAAIREDT
+143 
-158 ILVSMM
+158 
-164 QINNEMGAI
+164 
-173 EPVAEAGALIKKK
+173 
-186 NPNTLF
+186 
-192 HVDAIQSYGKLRI
+192 
-205 YPKKMNVDMLSVS
+205 
-218 GHKLHGPKG
+218 
-227 SGFLYIK
+227 YIK
-234 ENTKA
+234 ENTKV

-365 EAGIDNMRKEK
+365 EAGIDNMRNEK
-376 MEITKYFLDQVKEID
+376 MEITKYFLDQVKEIE

-466 VDICIDAIKTILDDL
+466 VDVCIDSIKTILSDL
-481 RQGEEL
+481 RQGEDL

>member
-1 MHGVIADKLGVIK
+1 MKDI
-14 LMDKREVYFDNS
+14 YFDNS
-26 ATTRAFDEVR
+26 STSFPKAPNVGRAMGEFIENGAFNINRGSYEGAYEAGSAVLDTREMLKDLFNCPNSKNVVFTPSVTYSLNFFIKGFLKPGDHVL
-36 DIVAE
+36 V
-41 TMTVDYGNTS
+41 TS
-51 SRHMKGVEAERYVK
+51 VEHNAVMRPLVQMEKLGVEFDAVPCDE
-65 AAREKIAKTL
+65 EGG
-75 KVTEKEI
+75 VTADD
-82 VFTSGGTESNNLAII
+82 F
-97 GSAIANQRAGKH
+97 RA
-109 IITTA
+109 
-114 IEHASV
+114 
-120 AAVVGFLEEQGF
+120 
-132 EVTILPVDENG
+132 
-143 QISLEELEAAIREDT
+143 
-158 ILVSMM
+158 
-164 QINNEMGAI
+164 
-173 EPVAEAGALIKKK
+173 
-186 NPNTLF
+186 
-192 HVDAIQSYGKLRI
+192 
-205 YPKKMNVDMLSVS
+205 
-218 GHKLHGPKG
+218 
-227 SGFLYIK
+227 YIK

-291 LAFTGHK
+291 LAFTGDK

-466 VDICIDAIKTILDDL
+466 VDVCIDAIKTILSDL
-481 RQGEEL
+481 RQGEDL

>member
-1 MHGVIADKLGVIK
+1 MGEFIENGAFNINRGSYEGAYEAGSAVLDTREMLKDLFNCPNSKNVVFTPSVTYSLNFFIKGFLKPGDHVLVTSVEHNAVMRPLVQMAKLGV
-14 LMDKREVYFDNS
+14 EFD
-26 ATTRAFDEVR
+26 AVPCDEEGGVTADDFRA
-36 DIVAE
+36 
-41 TMTVDYGNTS
+41 
-51 SRHMKGVEAERYVK
+51 
-65 AAREKIAKTL
+65 
-75 KVTEKEI
+75 
-82 VFTSGGTESNNLAII
+82 
-97 GSAIANQRAGKH
+97 
-109 IITTA
+109 
-114 IEHASV
+114 
-120 AAVVGFLEEQGF
+120 
-132 EVTILPVDENG
+132 
-143 QISLEELEAAIREDT
+143 
-158 ILVSMM
+158 
-164 QINNEMGAI
+164 
-173 EPVAEAGALIKKK
+173 
-186 NPNTLF
+186 
-192 HVDAIQSYGKLRI
+192 
-205 YPKKMNVDMLSVS
+205 
-218 GHKLHGPKG
+218 
-227 SGFLYIK
+227 YIK
-234 ENTKA
+234 ENTKV

-365 EAGIDNMRKEK
+365 EAGIDNMRNEK
-376 MEITKYFLDQVKEID
+376 MEITKYFLDQVKEIE

-466 VDICIDAIKTILDDL
+466 VDVCIDSIKTILSDL
-481 RQGEEL
+481 RQGEDL

>member
-1 MHGVIADKLGVIK
+1 MKDI
-14 LMDKREVYFDNS
+14 YFDNS
-26 ATTRAFDEVR
+26 STSFPKAPNVGRAMGEFIENGAFNINRGSYEGAYEAGSAVLDTREMLKDLFNCPNSKNVVFTPSVTYSLNFFIKGFLKPGDHVL
-36 DIVAE
+36 V
-41 TMTVDYGNTS
+41 TS
-51 SRHMKGVEAERYVK
+51 VEHNAVMRPLVQMEKLGVEFDAVPCDE
-65 AAREKIAKTL
+65 EGG
-75 KVTEKEI
+75 VTADD
-82 VFTSGGTESNNLAII
+82 F
-97 GSAIANQRAGKH
+97 RA
-109 IITTA
+109 
-114 IEHASV
+114 
-120 AAVVGFLEEQGF
+120 
-132 EVTILPVDENG
+132 
-143 QISLEELEAAIREDT
+143 
-158 ILVSMM
+158 
-164 QINNEMGAI
+164 
-173 EPVAEAGALIKKK
+173 
-186 NPNTLF
+186 
-192 HVDAIQSYGKLRI
+192 
-205 YPKKMNVDMLSVS
+205 
-218 GHKLHGPKG
+218 
-227 SGFLYIK
+227 YIK

-376 MEITKYFLDQVKEID
+376 MEVTKYFLDQVKEID

-466 VDICIDAIKTILDDL
+466 VDVCIDAIKTILSDL
-481 RQGEEL
+481 RQGEDL

>member
-1 MHGVIADKLGVIK
+1 MKDI
-14 LMDKREVYFDNS
+14 YFDNS
-26 ATTRAFDEVR
+26 STSFPKAPNVGRAMGEFIENGAFNINRGSYEGAYEAGSAVLDTREMLKDLFNCPNSKNVVFTPSVTYSLNFFIKGFLKPGDHVL
-36 DIVAE
+36 V
-41 TMTVDYGNTS
+41 TS
-51 SRHMKGVEAERYVK
+51 VEHNAVMRPLVQMEKLGVEFDAVPCDE
-65 AAREKIAKTL
+65 EGG
-75 KVTEKEI
+75 VTADD
-82 VFTSGGTESNNLAII
+82 F
-97 GSAIANQRAGKH
+97 RA
-109 IITTA
+109 
-114 IEHASV
+114 
-120 AAVVGFLEEQGF
+120 
-132 EVTILPVDENG
+132 
-143 QISLEELEAAIREDT
+143 
-158 ILVSMM
+158 
-164 QINNEMGAI
+164 
-173 EPVAEAGALIKKK
+173 
-186 NPNTLF
+186 
-192 HVDAIQSYGKLRI
+192 
-205 YPKKMNVDMLSVS
+205 
-218 GHKLHGPKG
+218 
-227 SGFLYIK
+227 YIK

-466 VDICIDAIKTILDDL
+466 VDICINAIKTILSNL
-481 RQGEEL
+481 RQGEDL

>member
-1 MHGVIADKLGVIK
+1 MTDI
-14 LMDKREVYFDNS
+14 YFDNS
-26 ATTRAFDEVR
+26 STSFPKAPNVGRAMGEFIENGAFNINRGSYEGAYEAGSAVLDTREMLKDLFNCPNSKNVVFTPSVTYSLNFFIKGFLKPGDHVL
-36 DIVAE
+36 V
-41 TMTVDYGNTS
+41 TS
-51 SRHMKGVEAERYVK
+51 VEHNAVMRPLVQMEKLGVEFDAVPCDE
-65 AAREKIAKTL
+65 EGG
-75 KVTEKEI
+75 VTADD
-82 VFTSGGTESNNLAII
+82 F
-97 GSAIANQRAGKH
+97 RA
-109 IITTA
+109 
-114 IEHASV
+114 
-120 AAVVGFLEEQGF
+120 
-132 EVTILPVDENG
+132 
-143 QISLEELEAAIREDT
+143 
-158 ILVSMM
+158 
-164 QINNEMGAI
+164 
-173 EPVAEAGALIKKK
+173 
-186 NPNTLF
+186 
-192 HVDAIQSYGKLRI
+192 
-205 YPKKMNVDMLSVS
+205 
-218 GHKLHGPKG
+218 
-227 SGFLYIK
+227 YIK

-278 ILNIDMQKANIDF
+278 ILNIDMQKAKIDF

-298 GLLGPQGIGGFIASD
+298 GLLGPQGIGGFIEID

-466 VDICIDAIKTILDDL
+466 VDVCIDAIKTILSDL
-481 RQGEEL
+481 RQGEDL

>member
-1 MHGVIADKLGVIK
+1 MKDI
-14 LMDKREVYFDNS
+14 YFDNS
-26 ATTRAFDEVR
+26 STSFPKAPNVGRAMGEFIENGAFNINRGSYEGAYEAGSAVLDTRE
-36 DIVAE
+36 
-41 TMTVDYGNTS
+41 M
-51 SRHMKGVEAERYVK
+51 
-65 AAREKIAKTL
+65 L
-75 KVTEKEI
+75 KDLFNAPDSKNV
-82 VFTSGGTESNNLAII
+82 VFTP
-97 GSAIANQRAGKH
+97 
-109 IITTA
+109 
-114 IEHASV
+114 SV
-120 AAVVGFLEEQGF
+120 TYSLNYFIKGFLKPNDHVLVTSVEHNAVMRPLVQMKELGLEFDVVPCDEE
-132 EVTILPVDENG
+132 
-143 QISLEELEAAIREDT
+143 
-158 ILVSMM
+158 
-164 QINNEMGAI
+164 
-173 EPVAEAGALIKKK
+173 
-186 NPNTLF
+186 
-192 HVDAIQSYGKLRI
+192 
-205 YPKKMNVDMLSVS
+205 
-218 GHKLHGPKG
+218 G
-227 SGFLYIK
+227 SITADDFRKYIK

-298 GLLGPQGIGGFIASD
+298 GLLGPQGIGGFISSD
-313 KLEGLIDPVISGGTG
+313 KLEGLIYPIISGGTG
-328 SLSDSEEIPDFLPD
+328 SLSDSEEMPDFLPD

-365 EAGIDNMRKEK
+365 EAGIDNMRNEK
-376 MEITKYFLDQVKEID
+376 MEITKYFLDKVKEIE
-391 GVKVAGKKTVEGRL
+391 GAKVAGKKTVEGRL

-435 MHCAPRAHKTLK
+435 MHCAPRAHQTLN

-466 VDICIDAIKTILDDL
+466 VDVCIDSIKTILSDL
-481 RQGEEL
+481 RQGED
-487 I
+487 II